1 MWKVTY
7 IINYN
12 KEDMKKYIL
21 YALFAVAASTTFVS
35 CSEDELNPESVITA
49 DKKQENDFDKWLKV
63 NFVNTYNL
71 DFKYR
76 YEYKETDPDYYTVPA
91 NLEQAIEM
99 AHLVKYLCLESY
111 DEVAGVNFTR
121 AYFPKMI
128 FVIGEW
134 EYRNNNTFILGT
146 AESGKKILL
155 SGVNYLD
162 QYKGS
167 ASALNT
173 YYLKT
178 IHHEFTHILNQT
190 KDYSAEFKLIT
201 GNSYVADSWS
211 KEPFNTDYLTRG
223 FISDYAQHSDTE
235 DFAEMMSIYVTNS
248 KEQWDA
254 WMEEAGES
262 GSQLLQAKLE
272 IVKSYMLDS
281 WGIDMDK
288 LRDTILRRQAD
299 LAVGKVDL
307 DDISVK

>member
-1 MWKVTY
+1 
-7 IINYN
+7 
-12 KEDMKKYIL
+12 MKKYIL
-21 YALFAVAASTTFVS
+21 YALFAVATGTTFVS
-35 CSEDELNPESVITA
+35 CAEDDLSPESVITA

-91 NLEQAIEM
+91 KLDQAIEM

-128 FVIGEW
+128 FTIGEW
-134 EYRNNNTFILGT
+134 EYRNNNTIILGT

-155 SGVNYLD
+155 TGVNYID
-162 QYKGS
+162 QYKNS
-167 ASALNT
+167 PAMLNT
-173 YYLKT
+173 MYFKT

-190 KDYSAEFKLIT
+190 KEYSAEFKLIT
-201 GNSYVADSWS
+201 GSSYVADSWNE
-211 KEPFNTDYLTRG
+211 EPFNTDYLTRG

-235 DFAEMMSIYVTNS
+235 DFAEMMSMYVTNS

-272 IVKSYMLDS
+272 IVKNYMQDS
-281 WGIDMDK
+281 WGINMDK

-299 LAVGKVDL
+299 LTAGKVDL
-307 DDISVK
+307 TDISVK